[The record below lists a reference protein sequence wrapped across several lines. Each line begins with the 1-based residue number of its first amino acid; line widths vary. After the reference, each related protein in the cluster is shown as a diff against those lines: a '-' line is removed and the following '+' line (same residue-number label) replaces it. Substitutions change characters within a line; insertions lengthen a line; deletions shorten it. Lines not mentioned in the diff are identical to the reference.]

1 MFLWRPSS
9 LLSSFAVNIS
19 FSMPGNVES
28 ATDIRSFRIGFLKI
42 VAKPATR
49 MLVLCHLQWQEPAE
63 QHSLGRVPMLLAH
76 NVLPTKTVD

>member
-49 MLVLCHLQWQEPAE
+49 MLGHLQWQEPAE

-76 NVLPTKTVD
+76 NVLPTNTVD